1 MSNVSTSRGNKPEA
15 NDSKDRKSSTSDKTD
30 NRPRRTGI
38 IRFKTFLRNTILTSM
53 QKRGWKEVGEK
64 EDDWDIYWAD
74 REWMAAVFDHI
85 HLESWQKVNH
95 FRNDRELCRKDLMV
109 KNLKK
114 HKRSIGKTTP
124 EEAEKYDFW
133 PTTFVLPGDYALF
146 AEEFKRNPSSA
157 WIMKPVGRSQGKG
170 IFLFTKLN
178 QISKWKSE
186 SRYAETSNGKTES
199 KEAEAYVVQRYVHN
213 PFLVAGRK
221 FDIRLYALVTSFVPL
236 TIWLYRSGFC
246 RFSSVRYSTNPAD
259 LENSFV
265 HLTNVA
271 VQKKSHTYSN
281 DPFGGKWDLRNLKL
295 YLMSKYGTEKVDT
308 LFSEIQDV
316 VVRSLVAVQGVVI
329 QDKHCFELYGYDI
342 LFDDAL
348 KPWLV
353 EVNASPS
360 LSANTAEDAQLKTT
374 MLTAML
380 DIVDME
386 GKRDGDEVRVGGFD
400 LIYKNGHVATSSPS
414 SGYTTMLG
422 SEIPEDHIKRRP
434 QTTSRSNPTSAS
446 KVAAVAASSSSSSPS
461 ASNNNTS
468 APPSPSIRKSERQLG
483 AAEEGLR
490 SSRSTQ
496 RNVFDGGQETARG
509 SSIGSRNNS
518 AHSDDI

>member
-1 MSNVSTSRGNKPEA
+1 MPPHA
-15 NDSKDRKSSTSDKTD
+15 
-30 NRPRRTGI
+30 
-38 IRFKTFLRNTILTSM
+38 
-53 QKRGWKEVGEK
+53 
-64 EDDWDIYWAD
+64 
-74 REWMAAVFDHI
+74 
-85 HLESWQKVNH
+85 
-95 FRNDRELCRKDLMV
+95 LC
-109 KNLKK
+109 
-114 HKRSIGKTTP
+114 
-124 EEAEKYDFW
+124 
-133 PTTFVLPGDYALF
+133 
-146 AEEFKRNPSSA
+146 
-157 WIMKPVGRSQGKG
+157 
-170 IFLFTKLN
+170 
-178 QISKWKSE
+178 
-186 SRYAETSNGKTES
+186 
-199 KEAEAYVVQRYVHN
+199 
-213 PFLVAGRK
+213 
-221 FDIRLYALVTSFVPL
+221 
-236 TIWLYRSGFC
+236 
-246 RFSSVRYSTNPAD
+246 
-259 LENSFV
+259 
-265 HLTNVA
+265 
-271 VQKKSHTYSN
+271 
-281 DPFGGKWDLRNLKL
+281 
-295 YLMSKYGTEKVDT
+295 
-308 LFSEIQDV
+308 QDV